1 VNGIRSGF
9 LRCWRRRIGRHHIC
23 SAVFKVRFVASFN
36 SCCTNHYHYYLQVLK
51 KRIAMKKAVAVTH
64 VPFEDLG
71 SLDNEL
77 RHAGYEICLFDA
89 CTGDLG
95 AVSRSKPELLI
106 FLGGPIG
113 VYERD
118 AYPFLNREIELI
130 RSRLDGKRPTI
141 GICLGAQLIA
151 AAAGASV
158 GPGRAGKEI
167 GWGTIN
173 AGPDASL
180 LPELAPVL
188 GQEVRV
194 LHWHGDT
201 FDLPAGSHHLA
212 ATAAYANQAFA
223 IENHTLA
230 LQFHIEVTPQGLERW
245 YVGHACEL
253 GSAGIDV
260 QRLRQESKTFAPA
273 LESAAQVLWR
283 GWLSRL

>member
-1 VNGIRSGF
+1 
-9 LRCWRRRIGRHHIC
+9 
-23 SAVFKVRFVASFN
+23 
-36 SCCTNHYHYYLQVLK
+36 
-51 KRIAMKKAVAVTH
+51 MKKAVAITH

-77 RHAGYEICLFDA
+77 RHAGYEICLVDA

-95 AVSRSKPELLI
+95 TVSRSNPELLVS
-106 FLGGPIG
+106 LGGPIG

-118 AYPFLNREIELI
+118 AYPFLNPEIELI
-130 RSRLDGKRPTI
+130 RSRIVAKRPTI

-151 AAAGASV
+151 LAAGASV

-167 GWGTIN
+167 GWGPIN

-180 LPELAPVL
+180 LPEFAAVL
-188 GQEVRV
+188 NPEVRV

-201 FDLPAGSHHLA
+201 FELPAGSYHLA
-212 ATAAYANQAFA
+212 ATAVYANQAFA

-230 LQFHIEVTPQGLERW
+230 LQFHLEVTAQGLERW

-253 GSAGIDV
+253 GSEGIEV
-260 QRLRQESKTFAPA
+260 QRLRQESKTFAPT
-273 LESAAQVLWR
+273 LESAAQLFWR
-283 GWLSRL
+283 EWLSRF